1 MSAKSDV
8 LAEAAREFTALH
20 EAVEGLN
27 EDEMNEVW
35 LGHWSVKDIAA
46 HIAGWHREM
55 TPALER
61 LARGEKALPAGT
73 SYEDVDAWNARFV
86 EAQRGVAVTDV
97 LLELDRT
104 HESFLRAADGVPDDR
119 FQPGRTAWT
128 LVNGSSA
135 HHYREHAAQIRAWRA
150 ARGI

>member
-1 MSAKSDV
+1 MSAKSDL
-8 LAEAAREFTALH
+8 LAEAAREFIALH

-46 HIAGWHREM
+46 HMSGWHREM

-61 LARGEKALPAGT
+61 LARGEKPIPPGT
-73 SYEDVDAWNARFV
+73 SYDDVDGWNARFV
-86 EAQRGVAVTDV
+86 EAQREVEVTDV

-104 HESFLRAADGVPDDR
+104 HEAFLRAADRVPEER
-119 FQPGRTAWT
+119 FQAGRTAWT

-135 HHYREHAAQIRAWRA
+135 HHYREHAEQIRAWRA
-150 ARGI
+150 SRGL